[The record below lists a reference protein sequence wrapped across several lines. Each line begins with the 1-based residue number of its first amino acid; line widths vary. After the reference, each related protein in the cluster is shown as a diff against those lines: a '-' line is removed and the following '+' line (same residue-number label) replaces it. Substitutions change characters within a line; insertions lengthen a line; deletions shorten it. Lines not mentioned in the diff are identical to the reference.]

1 MFLSSRIDEVSMR
14 CQTVF
19 AHHFRISFINP
30 LSFLS
35 LDLKLALAL
44 VFLFFWDHF
53 IILSSSSALGLESI
67 FSSSFSENVLSSFVL
82 AHCPVSFVSS
92 FALSISLVPKWVVL
106 SLFLLRLYFYA
117 ASNGATWHSGS
128 IVPATNTV
136 AINAITSHFHIKAF
150 SFYAVCT
157 SVPLSAKVVQIHS
170 SVSLIGSGDYYC
182 AKLRP
187 FSSIVSCS
195 LCLLS
200 KL

>member
-1 MFLSSRIDEVSMR
+1 MSMR

-44 VFLFFWDHF
+44 VFLFFE
-53 IILSSSSALGLESI
+53 ITSLSYPLLLHLDLNQ
-67 FSSSFSENVLSSFVL
+67 FSPPPSPKTCSLPSFLHTVQS
-82 AHCPVSFVSS
+82 H
-92 FALSISLVPKWVVL
+92 
-106 SLFLLRLYFYA
+106 LFLHLLSQSLSFLSELFSLLFRLYFYA